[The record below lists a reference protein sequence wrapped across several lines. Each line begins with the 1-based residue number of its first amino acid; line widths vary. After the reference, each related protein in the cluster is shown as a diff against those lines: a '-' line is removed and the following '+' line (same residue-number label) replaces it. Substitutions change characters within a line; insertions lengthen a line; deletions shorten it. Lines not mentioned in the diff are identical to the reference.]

1 MKKFI
6 LFSILFISLNF
17 ISCSTIEYS
26 SSKKKPSEAHYS
38 ENLKELV
45 TANISEVKLIENK
58 FYKEVIL
65 DKNSTKL
72 ISDMI
77 NELDLKAIALP
88 LSSDIECLFKL
99 HIQNNTQK
107 YVIDVYGNDIISIY
121 PWDGVYEKD
130 FLDISSLPLSL
141 KAESICNF
149 ILKN

>member
-6 LFSILFISLNF
+6 LFSILSISLNF

-26 SSKKKPSEAHYS
+26 SNKNKPSESHYS
-38 ENLKELV
+38 ESLKELI
-45 TANISEVKLIENK
+45 TTDITEIKLIENK

-72 ISDMI
+72 ISDMV
-77 NELDLKAIALP
+77 NELDLKSITLP

-99 HIQNNTQK
+99 HIKNNTQK